1 MANKS
6 VLQSASDAVKSF
18 FEQRKKEEAERNRAK
33 NYQDLMEYA
42 AKTSAPFPQ
51 NVKITPLET
60 AAPYYG
66 EDVSS
71 QLAAAS
77 QYAEQLAQ
85 QQAPRVTVNPEYYDL
100 IKQQIPVTQDSFS
113 GYTHD
118 EKRMVLQSPR
128 DIQKTISPL
137 SNVQRYYA
145 GYGTKAQTAD
155 YLAPENALQVFRDV
169 AEHEAFHSLDKQ
181 INFLDK
187 DIKNQGYMAT
197 NEHIPT
203 GLAKVQREQYAMT
216 GKRFESP
223 DEFKSFIVNLAQ
235 SQNPEEAMSGFTEE
249 AKRALRT
256 QVGNI
261 RSDIRLIPFF
271 MDDPA
276 KLEKYDFGKRIKPK
290 LDFLEKSAQLIPA
303 LVEYRQA
310 SQPTA

>member
-1 MANKS
+1 MADKS
-6 VLQSASDAVKSF
+6 IFESASDAVKSF

-33 NYQDLMEYA
+33 NYQDLIEYA
-42 AKTSAPFPQ
+42 AKTSASFPQ

-66 EDVSS
+66 EDVNS
-71 QLAAAS
+71 QLIAAS
-77 QYAEQLAQ
+77 QYAKQLAQ
-85 QQAPRVTVNPEYYDL
+85 QQAPRVIVNPEYYDL

-137 SNVQRYYA
+137 SNIERYYA
-145 GYGTKAQTAD
+145 GYGTKAQTAN
-155 YLAPENALQVFRDV
+155 YFASENAPQVFRDV

-181 INFLDK
+181 VNFLDK
-187 DIKNQGYMAT
+187 DTKDQGYMAT

-203 GLAKVQREQYAMT
+203 GLAKVQREQYSMT

-223 DEFKSFIVNLAQ
+223 NEFKSFIVNLAQ

-261 RSDIRLIPFF
+261 RSDIQLIPYF
-271 MDDPA
+271 MKYPSR
-276 KLEKYDFGKRIKPK
+276 LEKYDFGEKIKSK

-303 LVEYRQA
+303 LVTNTTSENYA
-310 SQPTA
+310 S

>member
-1 MANKS
+1 
-6 VLQSASDAVKSF
+6 
-18 FEQRKKEEAERNRAK
+18 
-33 NYQDLMEYA
+33 MEYA
-42 AKTSAPFPQ
+42 AKISAPFPQ

-66 EDVSS
+66 EDVNS

-137 SNVQRYYA
+137 SNRQRYYA
-145 GYGTKAQTAD
+145 GYGTKAETAD
-155 YLAPENALQVFRDV
+155 YLAPENAPQVFRDV
-169 AEHEAFHSLDKQ
+169 AEHEAFHSLDRQ
-181 INFLDK
+181 INFADK
-187 DIKNQGYMAT
+187 NTEDQGYMAT

-203 GLAKVQREQYAMT
+203 GLAKVQRERYAMT

-235 SQNPEEAMSGFTEE
+235 SKNREEAMSGFTEE
-249 AKRALRT
+249 AKRTLRT
-256 QVGNI
+256 QVENI
-261 RSDIRLIPFF
+261 ISDIRLIPYFI
-271 MDDPA
+271 DDPA